1 MSRQEQRR
9 PVVLG
14 VDGGRGARRR
24 QLLVGVAAVLA
35 AAGTVLAEPPAAP
48 TVEKP
53 KVEAIDW
60 PGTPDTV
67 ERLISAPYLTAD
79 EKSDKLVFFGRYS
92 AADLST
98 PARAA
103 KAALVRGALDDASF
117 GFAEVEPLD
126 RAEAALGRGELAMAM
141 SLIPEGDTT
150 ARGALIRARA
160 LALEGKTKEAAA
172 LADSMIGRLE
182 GTAITDAG
190 EAVAAVRLLALR
202 LRIAGPVDAQR
213 GGAVDYHS
221 LMRTLAEVRTRLDR
235 LYWPAMLAEAEL
247 LYEKDNKPE
256 ALEALNKVVALNPT
270 CAAAWGLLGRVT
282 VDSFTFDKTEAIA
295 KQLAHLAA
303 SGFAGGEESEGGA
316 TEPAADSVDGAAILA
331 RAMLRQSEG
340 QQALDVL
347 APALAR
353 FPKHPELRALEC
365 AALAVRF
372 DFAAADKRLADFDA
386 ELGAS
391 ALALL
396 RTGAAL
402 SEARQYAPAAKYLK
416 LAHERVPADPAPLI
430 DLGLLQIQ
438 AGKDDEALAALE
450 EAHRLDPFHVRAD
463 NSLRLVRELV
473 GYERIES
480 PHFVVRYRKD
490 PNNPAGGDAILAREM
505 PAIMERIHAIVAG
518 SGPGGID
525 YEPQAHGYPKTI
537 VDLMPNHAWFGVRIA
552 GMPQIHTI
560 AASTGP
566 IIAMESPRD
575 GPGQSG
581 PYDWERVVR
590 HEYVHTVTLARTANR
605 IPHWFTEASAVNLEL
620 APRDFQTC
628 TLLAGALKGGKLF
641 DFNEINIAFIRPK
654 EPTDRQQA
662 YAQGH
667 WMYEYILKTHGNR
680 APLELMDKYA
690 AGVREEEAF
699 QQVLGIT
706 RAELMSR
713 FKLWAFEQ
721 VRSWGIAVADDVPT
735 LRQLLASEA
744 LADSSTPEERKPGLR
759 LIEAGAMRYKPG
771 QTEQS
776 ATVKLADGTELDL
789 SEVALPEP
797 TAAMIAKWLAEH
809 PTHPDVLELAVDEM
823 VKRVNGVV
831 TPAEAPLLE
840 RYAAA
845 RPVDPKPHRLLAR
858 MYLGLSGAEAAA
870 LDAEDARNAIPH
882 LEFLDQREQRTPL
895 YAIELA
901 KRYAA
906 VGDFD
911 RAREKADRATR
922 VSPFDAAAREV
933 AATIALQAKDLDGA
947 ERQLTALSQLEPD
960 RDLHTR
966 RIEALRKMRGK

>member
-1 MSRQEQRR
+1 
-9 PVVLG
+9 
-14 VDGGRGARRR
+14 
-24 QLLVGVAAVLA
+24 
-35 AAGTVLAEPPAAP
+35 
-48 TVEKP
+48 
-53 KVEAIDW
+53 
-60 PGTPDTV
+60 
-67 ERLISAPYLTAD
+67 
-79 EKSDKLVFFGRYS
+79 
-92 AADLST
+92 
-98 PARAA
+98 
-103 KAALVRGALDDASF
+103 
-117 GFAEVEPLD
+117 
-126 RAEAALGRGELAMAM
+126 
-141 SLIPEGDTT
+141 
-150 ARGALIRARA
+150 
-160 LALEGKTKEAAA
+160 
-172 LADSMIGRLE
+172 
-182 GTAITDAG
+182 
-190 EAVAAVRLLALR
+190 VAAVRLLALR

-256 ALEALNKVVALNPT
+256 ALEAVNKVVALNPT
-270 CAAAWGLLGRVT
+270 CAAAWALLGRVT
-282 VDSFTFDKTEAIA
+282 VDSFTFEKTEAIA

-303 SGFAGGEESEGGA
+303 PGFAGGEGGDGDA
-316 TEPAADSVDGAAILA
+316 EPAADSVDGAAILA

-347 APALAR
+347 APALSR

-372 DFAAADKRLADFDA
+372 DFAAADKRLAEFDA
-386 ELGAS
+386 DIGPS
-391 ALALL
+391 PLALL

-505 PAIMERIHAIVAG
+505 PAIMEKIHQVVAG
-518 SGPGGID
+518 DGPGGID

-721 VRSWGIAVADDVPT
+721 VRSWGMAVADDVPT

-776 ATVKLADGTELDL
+776 ATVKLADGTELEL

-823 VKRVNGVV
+823 VKRVGGNV

-870 LDAEDARNAIPH
+870 LDAEDARKAIPH

-911 RAREKADRATR
+911 RAREKAERATR